1 MESTFNEKDYL
12 VGKKI
17 KCVQENFYIMTET
30 GPRHIGIGSS
40 FKVIIRDGDKYWLRP
55 INVKSL
61 QLPIVQ
67 VDCSEVQDFIVC
79 NH

>member
-1 MESTFNEKDYL
+1 
-12 VGKKI
+12 
-17 KCVQENFYIMTET
+17 MTET

-79 NH
+79 SH